1 MVSLKSL
8 KLKTIDSNRTI
19 FFIVAQNRVNKVISL
34 SISNP
39 QLANNSINS

>member
-8 KLKTIDSNRTI
+8 KLKTIDSNRPI
-19 FFIVAQNRVNKVISL
+19 FFIVAQNRGDKVTSL

-39 QLANNSINS
+39 QLANNSINR